1 MRLIDTAEGAWL
13 SPSEIRIEDIGGQ
26 RCAFCVEDGKPVE
39 IGGIEKMSKSKRN
52 TIDPDDIIATFG
64 ADTAR
69 WFMLSD
75 SPPDRDVIWTE
86 EGVQG
91 AAKFVQRLWR
101 LVNDISDFGRSAKP
115 GLEFGE
121 FAQKIRKAAH
131 SALVK
136 IEDDLARLRFN
147 RCVAQ
152 IYDFS
157 NQLAGLLAAVEE
169 ADRTDDVRSAFT
181 EAGRILVQL
190 FAPMM
195 PHLGEECWAELG
207 GAIPVA
213 ESAWPVADRS
223 LVVDNVLLLPV
234 QVNGK
239 KRGEISI
246 SRDATQNEIEQAALD
261 LEAVQRALGDRK
273 PKKVVIVP
281 QRIVN
286 VVV

>member
-1 MRLIDTAEGAWL
+1 
-13 SPSEIRIEDIGGQ
+13 
-26 RCAFCVEDGKPVE
+26 
-39 IGGIEKMSKSKRN
+39 MSKSKRN
-52 TIDPDDIIATFG
+52 TIDPDDIIGTYG

-101 LVNDISDFGRSAKP
+101 LIGDIADFGRGAENVTSY
-115 GLEFGE
+115 GE
-121 FAQKIRKAAH
+121 FAQSVRRAAH
-131 SALVK
+131 ASLVK
-136 IEDDLARLRFN
+136 VEEDLERLRFN

-152 IYDFS
+152 VYDLT
-157 NQLAGLLAAVEE
+157 NQLTALLSSIDKAAI
-169 ADRTDDVRSAFT
+169 DDDIRAAFN
-181 EAGRILVQL
+181 ESGKILVHL

-195 PHLGEECWAELG
+195 PHLGEECWAALG
-207 GAIPVA
+207 ETTPIA
-213 ESAWPVADRS
+213 ESPWPKADHS
-223 LVVDNVLLLPV
+223 LVVDNVLMLPV

-239 KRGEISI
+239 KRADLTID
-246 SRDATQNEIEQAALD
+246 RDATSSEIEAAVLNLD
-261 LEAVQRALGDRK
+261 VVQRALEGRT
-273 PKKVVIVP
+273 PKKIIVVP